1 LRPLGRSLGHPS
13 APHSTARRPP
23 CHPLVAAAIVTGV
36 PSPPLADL
44 TFSLI
49 GPGRVGSS
57 LAAWL
62 AAAGA
67 RRISVLGR
75 QLEPAGLATGGQDLL
90 MIAVPDAALPALAEA
105 LAARPQARVVL
116 HTAGGLDAEVLAPLR
131 APIGSAVGTF
141 HPLKAFPR
149 PLPDPEEA
157 RRVFFALGGDPEA
170 IALGERLATALGA
183 EAGEVPAAA
192 RPLYHFAASVA
203 AGGVTTLLAAAA
215 EIADRLGLPSAVA
228 RGYLELARG
237 AIAQAAAVGDAAAAL
252 TGPTARGD
260 VATVEKHLTELARL
274 APEKLQLA
282 LELAR
287 ETLRQA
293 ARHGPLTAEQQ
304 TLRASLE
311 ERIAR
316 LRPP

>member
-1 LRPLGRSLGHPS
+1 
-13 APHSTARRPP
+13 
-23 CHPLVAAAIVTGV
+23 V

-67 RRISVLGR
+67 REISVLGR
-75 QLEPAGLATGGQDLL
+75 QLEPSELATGGQDLL
-90 MIAVPDAALPALAEA
+90 LIAVPDAALPALAAA

-131 APIGSAVGTF
+131 SPAGSTGSAVGTF

-149 PLPDPEEA
+149 PLPDPQEA
-157 RRVFFALGGDPEA
+157 RGVFFALGGDPEA

-192 RPLYHFAASVA
+192 RPLYHFAASIA

-215 EIADRLGLPSAVA
+215 EIADRLGLPPAVA
-228 RGYLELARG
+228 GGYLELARG

-260 VATVEKHLTELARL
+260 LATVDKHLGELARL
-274 APEKLQLA
+274 APEKLPLA

-287 ETLRQA
+287 ETLRQV
-293 ARHGPLTAEQQ
+293 ARHGPLTAEQEA
-304 TLRASLE
+304 LRAVLE
-311 ERIAR
+311 ERIAG
-316 LRPP
+316 L

>member
-1 LRPLGRSLGHPS
+1 M
-13 APHSTARRPP
+13 T
-23 CHPLVAAAIVTGV
+23 
-36 PSPPLADL
+36 SPPLADL

-67 RRISVLGR
+67 RGISVLGR
-75 QLEPAGLATGGQDLL
+75 PLEPAGLATGGQDLL
-90 MIAVPDAALPALAEA
+90 LLAVPDAALPELAA
-105 LAARPQARVVL
+105 VLAARPQARVVL

-131 APIGSAVGTF
+131 GPAGSAGSAVGTF

-149 PLPDPEEA
+149 ALTDPREA
-157 RRVFFALGGDPEA
+157 QGVFFALGGDPEA

-215 EIADRLGLPSAVA
+215 EIADRLGLPPAVA

-237 AIAQAAAVGDAAAAL
+237 AIAQALAVGDAAAAL
-252 TGPTARGD
+252 TGPAARGD

-274 APEKLQLA
+274 APEKLPLA

-287 ETLRQA
+287 ETLRQV
-293 ARHGPLTAEQQ
+293 ARRGPLSAEQEA
-304 TLRASLE
+304 LLAALE
-311 ERIAR
+311 EKIAG
-316 LRPP
+316 L